1 MKKAN
6 WNYLDN
12 VSSEG
17 KREALIFAIKM
28 VGWSCATIFSAY
40 KAMQSQRIF
49 GCLQLATMIESVF
62 GKEEII
68 KITEE
73 IKKEL

>member
-17 KREALIFAIKM
+17 KREALIFAIKTI
-28 VGWSCATIFSAY
+28 GWSCATIFSAY
-40 KAMQSQRIF
+40 KAMQSQRTF
-49 GCLQLATMIESVF
+49 GWLQLATIIESVF

-68 KITEE
+68 KIAEG
-73 IKKEL
+73 IKEL